1 MGDDILVLHEFRV
14 NKIIFLNV
22 LANKTITMF
31 FLFIQLS
38 IQSLENSEETRGT
51 PKHSPYYFLI
61 TLCKRT
67 SQLFL
72 INSQKTPKER
82 GNS

>member
-31 FLFIQLS
+31 LLFIQLS

-61 TLCKRT
+61 TLSKRT